1 MNKTN
6 LMGGLGRHYKFAHKE
21 LYNEFLRKNQLHL
34 QKSGKRVI
42 KESLIQAPGD
52 PMTPPRTANFIVSNN
67 LSYRLVEDKS
77 FRMVLSA
84 FNPQRRPIGRHKL
97 LTLLNHK

>member
-1 MNKTN
+1 MIRQLK
-6 LMGGLGRHYKFAHKE
+6 LFDEVRSPHAKKSDFGLP
-21 LYNEFLRKNQLHL
+21 
-34 QKSGKRVI
+34 QKVCNDRI
-42 KESLIQAPGD
+42 
-52 PMTPPRTANFIVSNN
+52 ANFIVSNN
-67 LSYRLVEDKS
+67 LFYRLVEDKS